1 MGRYLKIHGK
11 EINKEQRK
19 NVLTILVMFFP
30 SLLIAMASAIPT
42 VLLRLVFQVVLL
54 FIQFILITN
63 FVSDYYE
70 L

>member
-1 MGRYLKIHGK
+1 MPKKR
-11 EINKEQRK
+11 INKEQRK

-30 SLLIAMASAIPT
+30 SLLIAMTAAIPT